1 MYNHSKNSVVQKQH
15 SGSESVACGTRKH
28 TRWGSNG
35 GFHPPKPQVQCMVW
49 SACAVQL
56 LLAAQPEDEPSHTLQ
71 PWRSLHQM
79 TAFVIPSLSRGTAQW
94 TLPACLP
101 KHAMYSCLIWTNLKC
116 ESPAWQQGL
125 REHKWLHEVSAL
137 QITAVE
143 TANTAFPLV
152 QYSKQGPLLA
162 LTSLPHYAQPS
173 ARAVLGQHTG
183 NEVEDYCGSAI
194 WHWIKSPNS
203 SFPSWGPAL

>member
-1 MYNHSKNSVVQKQH
+1 MRQQWGVSPSQTTGTVHGLECMCCSASL
-15 SGSESVACGTRKH
+15 GSPARGWAVPRPAALE
-28 TRWGSNG
+28 
-35 GFHPPKPQVQCMVW
+35 KPSPNDSFCDPFPIPGD
-49 SACAVQL
+49 CAV
-56 LLAAQPEDEPSHTLQ
+56 DS
-71 PWRSLHQM
+71 
-79 TAFVIPSLSRGTAQW
+79 
-94 TLPACLP
+94 ACLP
-101 KHAMYSCLIWTNLKC
+101 KHATYSCLIWTNLKC
-116 ESPAWQQGL
+116 ESSEWQQGL

-143 TANTAFPLV
+143 TADTAFPLV

-183 NEVEDYCGSAI
+183 HEVEDYCGSAI
-194 WHWIKSPNS
+194 WPWIKSPNS